1 MKLQK
6 LSEDDMKSKWKYL
19 EERLIDY
26 AKIDDRKSVK
36 SLLARFLNEE
46 EKNEGI

>member
-6 LSEDDMKSKWKYL
+6 ISEDGMNSKWKYI
-19 EERLIDY
+19 EECLIDY
-26 AKIDDRKSVK
+26 AKIDDRKNVK

>member
-6 LSEDDMKSKWKYL
+6 ISEDDMNSKWKYIV
-19 EERLIDY
+19 ERLIDY
-26 AKIDDRKSVK
+26 AKVDDHKNVK
-36 SLLARFLNEE
+36 SLLVRFLNEE